1 MDVSRHVIRVKNK
14 AVEMTPKEFDLLLA
28 LMRSRKKAMSRQN
41 LLTTV
46 WGYETPGNTGTI
58 DVHIRHLRRKL
69 GSQGDKIKTVLGF
82 GVPVRRMTFPD
93 RPRVLVV
100 DDEIGFRELCTDLL
114 QEEGYETDA
123 APHGRDALDL
133 LAKGADRYQLVLSD
147 INMPVMDGLQLL
159 RAVKEAYP
167 YLEVVLMTAYG
178 GLQSAL
184 EALRTGAYDYITKPF
199 TREGL
204 LATVNRGLE
213 KQRLSSDLRAAQ
225 QELIQKEKLA
235 TLGSMSGWLAHRMR
249 NPLNVI
255 LMCSQYLKT
264 KFESGDERRDVAVAI
279 EDKVKTLEKMTRDFI
294 QFTRSYEPRL
304 RPENLEE
311 VWKGVLDT
319 FASRMKI
326 QEIDLQTSFGPRIP
340 PVAMDRDLL
349 EEVFGYLVDNA
360 LEAAG
365 EKGSLM
371 VRTLLDGKK
380 VLVDVYNTGDSI
392 PADVRLKMFEPFFTT
407 KERGTGLGLAI
418 ARRVI
423 ESHGGKV
430 YLMDGD
436 KTTFRMEFPMDNGDK
451 KDA

>member
-1 MDVSRHVIRVKNK
+1 M
-14 AVEMTPKEFDLLLA
+14 
-28 LMRSRKKAMSRQN
+28 
-41 LLTTV
+41 
-46 WGYETPGNTGTI
+46 
-58 DVHIRHLRRKL
+58 
-69 GSQGDKIKTVLGF
+69 
-82 GVPVRRMTFPD
+82 FPE
-93 RPRVLVV
+93 RPRILVV

-114 QEEGYETDA
+114 EEEGYETDA
-123 APHGRDALDL
+123 APHGGDAMDL
-133 LAKGADRYQLVLSD
+133 LKKGPDRYQLVLSD
-147 INMPVMDGLQLL
+147 INMPVMDGLQFL
-159 RAVKEAYP
+159 RAAKEAYP
-167 YLEVVLMTAYG
+167 FLEIILMTAYG

-213 KQRLSSDLRAAQ
+213 KQRLSADLRAAQ
-225 QELIQKEKLA
+225 RELIQKEKLA

-311 VWKGVLDT
+311 VWKAVLET

-326 QEIDLQTSFGPRIP
+326 QAVELTVSFGARIP

-349 EEVFGYLVDNA
+349 EEVFGYLVDKA

-365 EKGSLM
+365 EKGSLF
-371 VRTLLDGKK
+371 VRSLLDGKN
-380 VLVDVYNTGDSI
+380 VIIDVCNTGEAI
-392 PADVRLKMFEPFFTT
+392 PADVRGKMFEPFFTT

-423 ESHGGKV
+423 ESHGGKIT
-430 YLMDGD
+430 LLEGD
-436 KTTFRMEFPMDNGDK
+436 KTTFRIELPLIEA

>member
-1 MDVSRHVIRVKNK
+1 M
-14 AVEMTPKEFDLLLA
+14 
-28 LMRSRKKAMSRQN
+28 
-41 LLTTV
+41 
-46 WGYETPGNTGTI
+46 
-58 DVHIRHLRRKL
+58 
-69 GSQGDKIKTVLGF
+69 
-82 GVPVRRMTFPD
+82 FPD
-93 RPRVLVV
+93 RPRILVV

-114 QEEGYETDA
+114 EEEGYETDA

-133 LAKGADRYQLVLSD
+133 LEKGADRYQLVLSD

-159 RAVKEAYP
+159 RAAKEAYP
-167 YLEVVLMTAYG
+167 YLEVILMTAYG

-184 EALRTGAYDYITKPF
+184 EALRYGAYDYITKPF

-225 QELIQKEKLA
+225 RELIQQEKLA

-294 QFTRSYEPRL
+294 QFSRSYEPRL
-304 RPENLEE
+304 HPENLEE
-311 VWKGVLDT
+311 VWRAVLDT

-326 QEIDLQTSFGPRIP
+326 QGVDLQVSFAARLP
-340 PVAMDRDLL
+340 PVPMDRDLL

-365 EKGSLM
+365 EKGALL
-371 VRTLLDGKK
+371 VRVLLEEKK
-380 VLVDVYNTGDSI
+380 ALVDVCNSGTPI
-392 PADVRLKMFEPFFTT
+392 PPDVREKMFEPFFTT

-423 ESHGGKV
+423 ESHGGKI
-430 YLMDGD
+430 YLLEGE
-436 KTTFRMEFPMDNGDK
+436 KTTFRIELPVEPGDK
-451 KDA
+451 KDG

>member
-1 MDVSRHVIRVKNK
+1 
-14 AVEMTPKEFDLLLA
+14 
-28 LMRSRKKAMSRQN
+28 MS
-41 LLTTV
+41 
-46 WGYETPGNTGTI
+46 
-58 DVHIRHLRRKL
+58 
-69 GSQGDKIKTVLGF
+69 
-82 GVPVRRMTFPD
+82 FPD

-123 APHGRDALDL
+123 AQHGRDALDL
-133 LAKGADRYQLVLSD
+133 LAKGPDRYQLVLSD

-159 RAVKEAYP
+159 RGVKEAYP
-167 YLEVVLMTAYG
+167 FLEVVLMTAYG

-213 KQRLSSDLRAAQ
+213 KQRLSADLRAAQ

-311 VWKGVLDT
+311 VWHAVLDT

-326 QEIDLQTSFGPRIP
+326 QEVDLQTSFGARIP

-360 LEAAG
+360 LEACG
-365 EKGSLM
+365 EKGSLL
-371 VRTLLDGKK
+371 VRTMPDLNK
-380 VLVDVYNTGDSI
+380 VLIDVCNTG
-392 PADVRLKMFEPFFTT
+392 PAIGDEVRLKMFEPFFTT

-423 ESHGGKV
+423 ESHGGKI
-430 YLMDGD
+430 YLLEGE
-436 KTTFRMEFPMDNGDK
+436 KTTFRIELPTDAGDK
-451 KDA
+451 KHA